1 MSEKKARAA
10 RAGEA
15 RLGNTG
21 NSSSAKS
28 DDGAW
33 EVRQDRRAERHALRA
48 VARKHADRTM
58 TPRTEWETMPTGE
71 HREVHRGMFPR
82 DDRFLACGMRSRS
95 TDGSV
100 GLRAPVDGVAG
111 YSDLQACASVWAC
124 PVCAAKIMRRRSL
137 ELGQVLE
144 YARRQG
150 HTLAMVTLTVRHQR
164 GDKLRDVWD
173 AVQSGWE
180 AVTSGSQWK
189 SESYAKYFE
198 RLGKWEHARQRA
210 ERGLGRYPRGGR
222 QNRPP
227 VRRVGDQERFGI
239 IGWARAA
246 EVTVGEN
253 GWHVHVHAVMIV
265 KGSRTTAETN
275 AVLAGGRMWDRWA
288 AGLAKKGFD
297 GLRDSG
303 GLDVTVS
310 AAAEQKLA
318 DYLAK
323 DGLTDDDRETIE
335 ASYGKKARDI
345 SMEATHGQAKVGKRA
360 GGRTPFQV
368 LATLGQKSTDA
379 RLRRRDVAIWREWVR
394 GSEGR
399 RQLTW
404 SAGLRELAG
413 LAEEEAT
420 DEDIVNEDEGGQVVL
435 RLPAETWQSL
445 RTWQTVVL
453 DVVEV
458 EGVAGVKAL
467 LRDQGLTWDD
477 PPTIAQDEWL

>member
-1 MSEKKARAA
+1 M
-10 RAGEA
+10 
-15 RLGNTG
+15 
-21 NSSSAKS
+21 
-28 DDGAW
+28 
-33 EVRQDRRAERHALRA
+33 
-48 VARKHADRTM
+48 VARTVVEPWNENGD
-58 TPRTEWETMPTGE
+58 GQE
-71 HREVHRGMFPR
+71 HQTRMFPR
-82 DDRFLACGMRSRS
+82 DDRFLACGMRSRAV
-95 TDGSV
+95 DGSV

-111 YSDLQACASVWAC
+111 YSDLQACGSVWAC
-124 PVCAAKIMRRRSL
+124 PVCAGKIMRRRSL
-137 ELGQVLE
+137 ELGHVLE
-144 YARRQG
+144 YARREG
-150 HTLAMVTLTVRHQR
+150 YTLAMVTLTVRHQQ

-173 AVQSGWE
+173 AVQSGWA
-180 AVTSGSQWK
+180 AVTSGSKWK

-198 RLGKWEHARQRA
+198 RLGRWEHARQEA
-210 ERGLGRYPRGGR
+210 ERGRGRYPRGGR
-222 QNRPP
+222 ENRPP
-227 VRRVGDQERFGI
+227 ARRVGDQERFGI
-239 IGWARAA
+239 LGWARAV
-246 EVTVGEN
+246 EVTIGAN

-265 KGSRTTAETN
+265 KGDRAAAETN
-275 AVLAGGRMWDRWA
+275 SVLAGTRMWDRWA

-323 DGLTDDDRETIE
+323 DGLTDDEKETIE

-345 SMEATHGQAKVGKRA
+345 SMEATHGQAKVGKRQ

-368 LATLGQKSTDA
+368 LGALGQESTDD

-413 LAEEEAT
+413 LAAEEPT
-420 DEDIVNEDEGGQVVL
+420 DDEIVNEDEGGEVVL
-435 RLPAETWQSL
+435 RLPAKTWKVVKP
-445 RTWQTVVL
+445 WQTVLL

-458 EGVAGVKAL
+458 EGAAGVRSL
-467 LRDQGLTWDD
+467 LRDQGLTWYD
-477 PPTIAQDEWL
+477 PPTEAQEDWL